1 MTNLLP
7 SNSNDF
13 TKKTVETTIKITM
26 TLLLFTWCFFI
37 VQPFIVP
44 LVWSLIITISI
55 YPLYNRMV
63 ALFRGRQKLTAVL
76 IIAVLLIIIAVP
88 CIVLVKIIVS
98 NVEELV
104 HQLSDG
110 TFTIPLPTEK
120 VATLPLVG
128 EPLFKYWTLVS
139 TNLVEALRQIAPQL
153 KTLGTWLLTASFS
166 LTIAFLQLLLAI
178 VISGVLLVN
187 ADAGHQL
194 ALAIGKHLVG
204 EKNEE
209 FNQLSET
216 TIRSVAFGVLGVA
229 LIQTLFAG
237 LGFVVADVPGAGIL
251 TLACFFLAVIQVGPS
266 YIVMPVAVYVF
277 STHETLFSVLF
288 MLWAIFIAVI
298 DNILK
303 PLILGMGSRIPSVII
318 FIGAI
323 GGMLFSGII
332 GLFVGAVV
340 LALGYELFRAWVFEE
355 A

>member
-1 MTNLLP
+1 
-7 SNSNDF
+7 
-13 TKKTVETTIKITM
+13 
-26 TLLLFTWCFFI
+26 
-37 VQPFIVP
+37 
-44 LVWSLIITISI
+44 
-55 YPLYNRMV
+55 
-63 ALFRGRQKLTAVL
+63 
-76 IIAVLLIIIAVP
+76 
-88 CIVLVKIIVS
+88 
-98 NVEELV
+98 
-104 HQLSDG
+104 
-110 TFTIPLPTEK
+110 
-120 VATLPLVG
+120 
-128 EPLFKYWTLVS
+128 
-139 TNLVEALRQIAPQL
+139 
-153 KTLGTWLLTASFS
+153 
-166 LTIAFLQLLLAI
+166 
-178 VISGVLLVN
+178 
-187 ADAGHQL
+187 L

-277 STHETLFSVLF
+277 STHDTLFSVFF

-303 PLILGMGSRIPSVII
+303 PLILGMGSRIPSIII